1 MSNMAQLLGYA
12 QTADSGSINLA
23 KVLAGLFIL
32 AACALFVAVVVGL
45 ARSRRHRQA
54 DGIMVAAV
62 FWGVIMAGSAMYT
75 ASSQYNWSKEYT
87 TRVQS
92 GYYDPRDTSDKPSLP
107 WALWSGLGVGYAAL
121 VVWSLRI

>member
-1 MSNMAQLLGYA
+1 MAQLLGYA

-45 ARSRRHRQA
+45 ARSRGHRQA
-54 DGIMVAAV
+54 EGIMVAAV
-62 FWGVIMAGSAMYT
+62 FWGAIMAGSAMYT

-92 GYYDPRDTSDKPSLP
+92 GYYDPRDTSDKPNLP
-107 WALWSGLGVGYAAL
+107 WALWPAMGVGYAAL
-121 VVWSLRI
+121 VAWSFRR

>member
-1 MSNMAQLLGYA
+1 MAQLLAYA
-12 QTADSGSINLA
+12 ETSDSGSINLA

-32 AACALFVAVVVGL
+32 AACALMVAVVIGV
-45 ARSRRHRQA
+45 ARSRGHRQA
-54 DGIMVAAV
+54 EGIMVGAV

-92 GYYDPRDTSDKPSLP
+92 GYYDPRDTSDKPNLP
-107 WALWSGLGVGYAAL
+107 WALWSAMGVGYAAL
-121 VVWSLRI
+121 VAWSFRR